1 MTVRELSSTTAVVT
15 GASRGF
21 GRATAIALAGRGAH
35 VVGIARSE
43 PSLEQ
48 LRQELGDRFEFE
60 VADVADPSL
69 PERLLAQ
76 HQPQIVVL
84 NAGATPVAAP
94 LSEQTWETFSTNWQ
108 TDVRQAF
115 NFARASLLAPLDPG
129 SVVVMISSA
138 AALRGSPLSGG
149 YAGAK
154 ATVKFISSYA
164 TAEAESRSLGL
175 RFVAILPML
184 TPATDLGAAG
194 VAAYA
199 ERAGITVEA
208 FQDQLAP
215 ILTPEHLAKTIAD
228 VVTDDSYSEAAYLL
242 TGTELCP
249 VT

>member
-1 MTVRELSSTTAVVT
+1 M
-15 GASRGF
+15 
-21 GRATAIALAGRGAH
+21 
-35 VVGIARSE
+35 
-43 PSLEQ
+43 
-48 LRQELGDRFEFE
+48 
-60 VADVADPSL
+60 
-69 PERLLAQ
+69 
-76 HQPQIVVL
+76 VL
-84 NAGATPVAAP
+84 NAGATPVAAS

-154 ATVKFISSYA
+154 ATVKYISSYA

-184 TPATDLGAAG
+184 TPATELGAAG

-199 ERAGITVEA
+199 EHAGITVGA
-208 FQDQLAP
+208 FRTNSLR
-215 ILTPEHLAKTIAD
+215 
-228 VVTDDSYSEAAYLL
+228 S
-242 TGTELCP
+242 
-249 VT
+249 

>member
-1 MTVRELSSTTAVVT
+1 MTVRELSGTTAVVT

-43 PSLEQ
+43 PNLEQ

-76 HQPQIVVL
+76 YQPQIVVL

-94 LSEQTWETFSTNWQ
+94 LSEQTWEPSAPTGRRTSARPSTLPGQ
-108 TDVRQAF
+108 PACP
-115 NFARASLLAPLDPG
+115 ARSGFGGGHHL
-129 SVVVMISSA
+129 SA

-154 ATVKFISSYA
+154 STVKYISSYA
-164 TAEAESRSLGL
+164 TAEAESCSLGL

-199 ERAGITVEA
+199 ERGRHHRRGISGPTRSDPDA
-208 FQDQLAP
+208 RAPRQD
-215 ILTPEHLAKTIAD
+215 D
-228 VVTDDSYSEAAYLL
+228 CRRRVDDSYSGAAYLL
-242 TGTELCP
+242 TGTELSP
-249 VT
+249 VA